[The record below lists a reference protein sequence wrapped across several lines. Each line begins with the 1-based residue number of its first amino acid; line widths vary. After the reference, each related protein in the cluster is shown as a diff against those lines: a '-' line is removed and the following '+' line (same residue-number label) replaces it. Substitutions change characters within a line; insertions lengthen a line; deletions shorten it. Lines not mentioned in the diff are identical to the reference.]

1 MIGCSRRSSTSHQIR
16 PSNFAAKGRAAA
28 GAPVSNAAWSSY
40 RRQIL
45 AAPMVSFGFSRNEWL
60 AYQMGRRVSE
70 ALDRAPEM
78 GWHVDQPSCRPPS
91 VGWWLGDHLHRIH
104 LTLKQRH
111 WELRPVQQRKQSHT
125 YDPAVGGTRKH
136 LHRRRKR
143 KPHLFLVRERLQP
156 SVECIDRPI
165 WAALRCKRHRHDE
178 SNRKRNRGVHCQ

>member
-1 MIGCSRRSSTSHQIR
+1 
-16 PSNFAAKGRAAA
+16 
-28 GAPVSNAAWSSY
+28 
-40 RRQIL
+40 
-45 AAPMVSFGFSRNEWL
+45 MVSFGFSRNEWL

-125 YDPAVGGTRKH
+125 YDPAVGARASIYTAGGNGNLTYSWFVSGSSQVSNVSIGPSG
-136 LHRRRKR
+136 
-143 KPHLFLVRERLQP
+143 PHCDV
-156 SVECIDRPI
+156 SVTATMNQTGSVTVGCTVSDGQSSTT
-165 WAALRCKRHRHDE
+165 AYATNYYDYF
-178 SNRKRNRGVHCQ
+178 NTV